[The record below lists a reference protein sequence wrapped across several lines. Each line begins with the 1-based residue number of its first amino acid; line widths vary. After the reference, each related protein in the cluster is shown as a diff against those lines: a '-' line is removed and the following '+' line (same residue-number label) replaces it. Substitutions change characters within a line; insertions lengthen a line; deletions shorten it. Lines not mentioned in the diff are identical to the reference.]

1 MGDSDGFETSANS
14 SLQCAKPVA
23 DYSRAFTTWNGRIA
37 FMNCLLR
44 KPWIG
49 IFLALTVLLV
59 VVACGGDSSAPAET
73 TEPAAEPTATP
84 AVAAAEEEAE
94 TEDDDGAV
102 NTNKFVQLFVD
113 PPTLDPHVTTD
124 ATSARIIVEV
134 FGGLVTI
141 DPELNIVPDL
151 AESWN
156 VSEDGRVYTFH
167 LRPNAVFHDGKPVTA
182 HDVQWSL
189 ERATNPLTES
199 PVVDQYLGDIVGVDE
214 KLAGDALTI
223 SGVRF
228 IDEHTIEI
236 SIDEAKSYFLAKLTY
251 PTGFVLDKENIE
263 DNPRNWFREP
273 NGTGP
278 FRLTEYRVGESLILE
293 RNEDFHLGAPKLEE
307 VEFILSGG
315 TQLLM
320 YENDEI
326 HVAGVS
332 LADLDRFS
340 DPSSEFY
347 SDLRTA
353 PASFSVNYIGLNVNE
368 PPLDDVKVRQ
378 ALNYAI
384 DKQEIASIVLGDL
397 VEPADGILPPNFPG
411 YSEGVSGY
419 EFDPVLAQQLLEE
432 SKYGNDLESI
442 PPITITTPGSFGA
455 NVSLDMEVVLQMW
468 ERNLGIT
475 AEFQQTE
482 FATFLK
488 DLHKGRFQMFDIG
501 WIADYPDPENF
512 LDILFHSES
521 TNNHTHYS
529 NPEVDELLMRARVE
543 TDTEARYDLY
553 NEAEQKILDDAPWV
567 PLWFDGESKLLV
579 KPNVHDFLLPPLIIP
594 RLRYVY
600 LTEE

>member
-1 MGDSDGFETSANS
+1 MKAIVAN
-14 SLQCAKPVA
+14 K
-23 DYSRAFTTWNGRIA
+23 
-37 FMNCLLR
+37 
-44 KPWIG
+44 WIG
-49 IFLALTVLLV
+49 IILALTALLLV
-59 VVACGGDSSAPAET
+59 AACGGESSPVTATP
-73 TEPAAEPTATP
+73 EPTAAPTEAP
-84 AVAAAEEEAE
+84 PEGEEAGSSKSGDSGSAGMD
-94 TEDDDGAV
+94 T
-102 NTNKFVQLFVD
+102 TRLVQLFVD
-113 PPTLDPHVTTD
+113 PPTIDPHVTTD

-141 DPELNIVPDL
+141 DPALNIVPDL
-151 AESWN
+151 AESWDISN
-156 VSEDGRVYTFH
+156 NGLVYTFH
-167 LRPNAVFHDGKPVTA
+167 LRPDAKFHDGTPVTA

-214 KLAGDALTI
+214 KLAGDATTI
-223 SGVRF
+223 AGVRL

-236 SIDEAKSYFLAKLTY
+236 TIDGSKSYFLAKLTY
-251 PTGFVLDKENIE
+251 PTAFVLDQENVE
-263 DNPRNWFREP
+263 ANPRTWFREP

-278 FRLTEYRVGESLILE
+278 FRLTEYRVGETLKLG
-293 RNEDFHLGAPKLEE
+293 RNEHYHLGPPKLEE

-315 TQLLM
+315 TSMLM

-326 HVAGVS
+326 HVAGVG
-332 LADLDRFS
+332 LADLDRLN
-340 DPSSEFY
+340 DPNNELY
-347 SDLRTA
+347 PELKTA
-353 PASFSVNYIGLNVNE
+353 PPSFSVNYIGLNVSE

-378 ALNYAI
+378 ALNFAI
-384 DKQEIASIVLGDL
+384 DKREIASIVMGDL

-411 YSEGVSGY
+411 YDEGVRGY
-419 EFDPVLAQQLLEE
+419 EYDPVKAKQLLEE
-432 SKYGNDLESI
+432 SKYGDDLENI

-455 NVSLDMEVVLQMW
+455 NVSLDMEVILQMW

-482 FATFLK
+482 YATFLK

-529 NPEVDELLMRARVE
+529 NPDVDELLIKARVE
-543 TDTEARYDLY
+543 TDTNARYALY
-553 NEAEQKILDDAPWV
+553 NQAEQQILDDAPWV
-567 PLWFDGESKLLV
+567 PLWFDGERKLLV
-579 KPNVHDFLLPPLIIP
+579 KPNVHDYLLPPLVIP
-594 RLRYVY
+594 RYRYVY

>member
-1 MGDSDGFETSANS
+1 MRGESA
-14 SLQCAKPVA
+14 APTEA
-23 DYSRAFTTWNGRIA
+23 PEPTTA
-37 FMNCLLR
+37 
-44 KPWIG
+44 PT
-49 IFLALTVLLV
+49 A
-59 VVACGGDSSAPAET
+59 APA
-73 TEPAAEPTATP
+73 A
-84 AVAAAEEEAE
+84 AAAEDSQTTSDE
-94 TEDDDGAV
+94 DDGAQ
-102 NTNKFVQLFVD
+102 NTAKFVQLFVD
-113 PPTLDPHVTTD
+113 PPTLDPHLTTD

-141 DPELNIVPDL
+141 DPDLNIVPDL
-151 AESWN
+151 AESWD
-156 VSEDGRVYTFH
+156 VTGDGTVYTFH
-167 LRPNAVFHDGKPVTA
+167 LRPDAMFHDGKPVTA

-189 ERATNPLTES
+189 ERVTSPLTES
-199 PVVDQYLGDIVGVDE
+199 PVADQYLGDIVGVKE
-214 KLAGDALTI
+214 KLAGDAMSI

-236 SIDEAKSYFLAKLTY
+236 TIDEAKSYFLAKLTY
-251 PTGFVLDKENIE
+251 PTGFVLDKDNIE
-263 DNPRNWFREP
+263 ASPRNWFREP

-278 FRLTEYRVGESLILE
+278 FKMTEYRVGETLKLG
-293 RNEDFHLGAPKLEE
+293 RNENYHLGPPNLEE

-326 HVAGVS
+326 HIAGVS
-332 LADLDRFS
+332 LADLDRFN
-340 DPSSEFY
+340 DPSNDLYPE
-347 SDLRTA
+347 LRTA
-353 PASFSVNYIGLNVNE
+353 PASFSVNYIGLNVDE

-411 YSEGVSGY
+411 YDESVSGY
-419 EFDPVLAQQLLEE
+419 EFDPLLARQLLEE
-432 SKYGNDLESI
+432 SKYGDDLDNL

-521 TNNHTHYS
+521 SNNHTHYS
-529 NPEVDELLMRARVE
+529 NPEVDDLLMKARVE
-543 TDTEARYDLY
+543 TDTDARYALY
-553 NEAEQKILDDAPWV
+553 NQAEQKILDDAPWV